1 MRQDWIWHGGRPCL
15 DLVNTLRE
23 RWSSEPRELLATPA
37 DLAEWLHAAELVDRA
52 PEIGAGLL
60 ARARELR
67 EAVDHVLRNERPRAE
82 DVALVDRWGQRAM
95 PGPARLR
102 LDSEGRL
109 HADVP
114 PAADGAERA
123 LALVAADAVALV
135 AAGTVGQV
143 RVCAHER
150 CGLRFVDR
158 SPARNRQWCSMRR
171 CGNRAKASRHHARR
185 SALDQSLQ
193 DPLVDTVR

>member
-23 RWSSEPRELLATPA
+23 RWSAAPRELLASPA
-37 DLAEWLHAAELVDRA
+37 DLAEWLQAAELVDRA
-52 PEIGAGLL
+52 SEVDAELP

-67 EAVDHVLRNERPRAE
+67 EAIDRVLRDERPRAD
-82 DVALVDRWGQRAM
+82 DVALVDGWARRAV
-95 PGPARLR
+95 PPPARLR
-102 LDSEGRL
+102 LDEAGRL
-109 HADVP
+109 HADLP

-135 AAGTVGQV
+135 AAGALSQV

-158 SPARNRQWCSMRR
+158 SPAGNRQWCSMRR

-185 SALDQSLQ
+185 SAGC
-193 DPLVDTVR
+193 

>member
-23 RWSSEPRELLATPA
+23 RWSAAPRELLVTPA
-37 DLAEWLHAAELVDRA
+37 DLAEWLHAADLLDRPPA
-52 PEIGAGLL
+52 VGSELL

-67 EAVDHVLRNERPRAE
+67 EAVDQVLRNERPRAE
-82 DVALVDRWGQRAM
+82 DVALVDGWSRCAV
-95 PGPARLR
+95 PPPARLR
-102 LDSEGRL
+102 LDAAGRL
-109 HADVP
+109 HAEVP
-114 PAADGAERA
+114 PAADGPELA

-135 AAGTVGQV
+135 AAGAASQV

-150 CGLRFVDR
+150 CGLRFLDR

-171 CGNRAKASRHHARR
+171 CGNRTKASRHHARR
-185 SALDQSLQ
+185 SALD
-193 DPLVDTVR
+193 